1 MSRTQLPARARG
13 GEVQNLLNLCY
24 HFAYRHP
31 ANKVSVGGVCL
42 PKCSSC
48 RLQVGTTE
56 TPEHLASKTFR
67 ELTT

>member
-1 MSRTQLPARARG
+1 M
-13 GEVQNLLNLCY
+13 QNLLNLCY